1 MAFCKWCGK
10 KVTDKMK
17 FCGYCGK
24 VNPNFMKEEKNLS
37 EEQSLSEEDNLNK
50 ATSLNGEKKDLEHR
64 DKKIAKEESKLDLYK
79 SEEESQEAKNRR
91 ERIQYQKNSDIGIN
105 RAELERKNFE
115 SKKKEKNKTPL
126 IVGGILG
133 CILIGGII
141 VYSFY
146 DDVMYLKYKKA
157 IQQTTNI
164 GEKFLNYD
172 KIISYG
178 NFEKAKPQIL
188 ELIENDIGYLN
199 YLDTMKSIDK
209 EKREEIKR
217 ECLVSF
223 AQEKY
228 LEEDYINA
236 KYALDRATKHGYSI
250 DNGFYRKV
258 EAKVENMET
267 SFDKIDEHLME
278 EWDYSYVENDGFYFY
293 DSDSRY
299 LGRDEL
305 RNFTKEELALIRN
318 EIYARHGYEF
328 HQQPF
333 KNYFNSKT
341 WYRKNSYFKGTDNEL
356 NEYERAN
363 VKLIA
368 NLEKG
373 K

>member
-24 VNPNFMKEEKNLS
+24 VNPNFMKEEK
-37 EEQSLSEEDNLNK
+37 SLSEEGNLNEV
-50 ATSLNGEKKDLEHR
+50 TNLNGEKKYVENR
-64 DKKIAKEESKLDLYK
+64 NKKNAKEESKLDLYK
-79 SEEESQEAKNRR
+79 DEEESQEGKNKR
-91 ERIQYQKNSDIGIN
+91 EKIQYQRNSEISVN
-105 RAELERKNFE
+105 RVGLEKKNFE
-115 SKKKEKNKTPL
+115 SKKKEKSKTSL

-133 CILIGGII
+133 CILIVGIV

-178 NFEKAKPQIL
+178 NFEKVKPQIL

-199 YLDTMKSIDK
+199 YLDTMKSIEK

-236 KYALDRATKHGYSI
+236 KYALDRATKHGYNI
-250 DNGFYRKV
+250 DSGFYRKV
-258 EAKVENMET
+258 EAKVESMET
-267 SFDKIDEHLME
+267 SFGEIDGNLIE

-305 RNFTKEELALIRN
+305 RNFTKEELGFIRN

-333 KNYFNSKT
+333 KSYFNSKT

>member
-1 MAFCKWCGK
+1 MSFCKWCGK

-17 FCGYCGK
+17 FCAYCGK
-24 VNPNFMKEEKNLS
+24 VNPNFLKEEKNLS
-37 EEQSLSEEDNLNK
+37 ENEENNLSKVTNSKIGESSEYREEK
-50 ATSLNGEKKDLEHR
+50 FT
-64 DKKIAKEESKLDLYK
+64 IEESKLDLYK
-79 SEEESQEAKNRR
+79 DKSKEEDKSERVQYERNYDGNRV
-91 ERIQYQKNSDIGIN
+91 EI
-105 RAELERKNFE
+105 ERKKFKK
-115 SKKKEKNKTPL
+115 KKKEKNKISL
-126 IVGGILG
+126 VVSGILG
-133 CILIGGII
+133 CILIGGIV

-178 NFEKAKPQIL
+178 NFEKVKPQIL

-209 EKREEIKR
+209 EKIDEIKR
-217 ECLVSF
+217 ECLIEF

-250 DNGFYRKV
+250 DSGFYRKV
-258 EAKVENMET
+258 EAKVESMET
-267 SFDKIDEHLME
+267 SLDKIDENLIE

-333 KNYFNSKT
+333 KNYFNAKT

-368 NLEKG
+368 GLEKG